1 MDGEEVRRLAE
12 RILPELPELLDTA
25 TAARVAEEVRAALAA
40 GDTFAVSTALSRYD
54 ATRAWMRERLDVDGA
69 PRGYTPL
76 AGLDPHRWAERYACP
91 ECGYEWFRPTGDDE
105 VPLCDQGHEPVRLR
119 AAGA

>member
-25 TAARVAEEVRAALAA
+25 TAAQVAEEVRAALAD
-40 GDTFAVSTALSRYD
+40 GDTFAITTVLSRYD
-54 ATRAWMRERLDVDGA
+54 ATRVWMRERLPDSNA
-69 PRGYTPL
+69 ARAYQPL

-91 ECGYEWFRPTGDDE
+91 ACGYEWFRPTGDDE
-105 VPLCDQGHEPVRLR
+105 IPLCDQGHEPVRLR
-119 AAGA
+119 AAGG